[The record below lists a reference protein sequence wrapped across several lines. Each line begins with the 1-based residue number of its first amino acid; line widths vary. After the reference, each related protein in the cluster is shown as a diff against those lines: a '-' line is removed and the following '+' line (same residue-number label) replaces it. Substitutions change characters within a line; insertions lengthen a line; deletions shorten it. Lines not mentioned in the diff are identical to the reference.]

1 MGAKKTKMSAT
12 DQKAVAS
19 GKNTLSQKMSSA
31 QKILN
36 ATKNAG
42 GVGVLATYNRL
53 GCFDGVRV
61 NIPSLSAKYMTLVS
75 AHTIGAPEA
84 DLENSHQVNLLE
96 VPEHFRHGDM
106 MRRLKDGSTKPAV
119 IRHFFVPSEKCG
131 QIMVAMIEIQKKISL
146 VNGEETII
154 LNIWERKDIVA
165 TSELRIG
172 TTHIGKGHEFPVP
185 GQENRVIAIRLI
197 EQKVRPEKNEAAP
210 CPEKKSGLE
219 IAVPATPAKTISQT
233 QTKTSGVKKIVL
245 GNGKKKFV
253 LQR

>member
-1 MGAKKTKMSAT
+1 MEEKNKKMSTA
-12 DQKAVAS
+12 DKKAVS
-19 GKNTLSQKMSSA
+19 GKKNSLSDQMVAAK
-31 QKILN
+31 KILN
-36 ATKNAG
+36 ATKEAG
-42 GVGVLATYNRL
+42 GIGVLATYTRL

-75 AHTIGAPEA
+75 EHMIGTPEA
-84 DLENSHQVNLLE
+84 DLQNSHQVNLLE

-219 IAVPATPAKTISQT
+219 IAVPATPAKTIFST
-233 QTKTSGVKKIVL
+233 PEKSSVKKIVL